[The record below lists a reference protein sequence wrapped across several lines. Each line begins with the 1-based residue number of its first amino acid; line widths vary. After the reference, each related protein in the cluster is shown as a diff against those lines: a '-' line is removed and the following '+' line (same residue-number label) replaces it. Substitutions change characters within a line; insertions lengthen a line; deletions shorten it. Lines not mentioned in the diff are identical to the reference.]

1 MHWVDLGLRAMP
13 EYYHLMGDSAY
24 ANGPVSVRVPGGR
37 SHDAVRCSAIRVA
50 VEHAFAKIYTKCRA
64 LDWSTNMHLFGHH
77 RVMEMFYNCAL
88 LCNIHT
94 CLNGSQI
101 ANYFDCVAPSLDDY
115 MTFAPR

>member
-1 MHWVDLGLRAMP
+1 MHWADLGIRSMAD
-13 EYYHLMGDSAY
+13 YFVLMGDSAY

-50 VEHAFAKIYTKCRA
+50 VEHAFAKIYNKCRA
-64 LDWSTNMHLFGHH
+64 LDWSTNLHLFGNH
-77 RVMEMFYNCAL
+77 RVIEMFYNCAL
-88 LCNIHT
+88 FCNMHT

-101 ANYFDCVAPSLDDY
+101 ANYFDCVAPSLHDY